1 MRIRNLFYLLLA
13 LPLVFAACET
23 NESETDK
30 PVEKVAVLSL
40 TSDIIM
46 EFEAEGGQGEI
57 TYTVEWVEVS
67 RTSPVPEPEVEVT
80 CEADWVTITATD
92 LEKCSFTV
100 AANEGEARNAKIV
113 VKYATEVAEVA
124 VKQAAKEEEPEPQ
137 PTTFEYEL
145 VSAERMSA
153 EDVGFTLYPYD
164 FPIAFSG
171 VEGENGADFVVWLV
185 GQEGDMTLQAG
196 EYSLEAENVII
207 DFCAVFTAD
216 EIMAEDIV
224 VKVAVEGDVYDFDIT
239 LHDAEGNIHHAT
251 YSGEVENMTVGG
263 DEPVAF
269 EPVKVTAELFATGNF
284 MLQLWMDDMY
294 YHELDMYDNI
304 NPNNN
309 YLSEGVYSYAD
320 GSIGTWSIFSLG
332 NDTSC
337 PLADA
342 EVTVA
347 HNDDNSVNIAGY
359 IISSEGHHILIDW
372 TGVVDGFK
380 FGGDDPDP
388 DPTPGDAVEFTA
400 TYFSGTHYNV
410 GNHNYYICLSN
421 VEVVAGTVIDG
432 GIYYYFDIYSDEAN
446 SELTVPNGVYTF
458 DPNNT
463 FASGTLSE
471 EYGYGFMIEGSTPVW
486 YMYAEGSK
494 VTVSDNKIVAELIL
508 TDGTKH
514 VVTYEGD
521 TSLSE
526 AGGEGLTEDME
537 INATDWTVV
546 AEYYGDFYS
555 TATDNWYVQL
565 FEDYENANGG
575 YFILDF
581 LADYATSIDY
591 RGTFT
596 ASDSFGINTFM
607 PGYIEEGYLA
617 GTWYAEIKDGEISG
631 KMVPLVE
638 GTITVTFNSDGS
650 QTFEFDCRDDQG
662 YKITGTVTGNPGS
675 SGYAAEI
682 GGKRSLVV
690 NTPEKMVI
698 NF

>member
-1 MRIRNLFYLLLA
+1 
-13 LPLVFAACET
+13 VFAACEPDT
-23 NESETDK
+23 PEQN
-30 PVEKVAVLSL
+30 VEKKAVLVL
-40 TSDIIM
+40 TSEATM
-46 EFEAEGGQGEI
+46 EFAADGGQGVI
-57 TYTVEWVEVS
+57 TYTAKMEEVT
-67 RTSPVPEPEVEVT
+67 RTSPVPEPEVKAT
-80 CEADWVTITATD
+80 CEAAWVEN
-92 LEKCSFTV
+92 LTV
-100 AANEGEARNAKIV
+100 AENITFDVAVNEGEARETKIV
-113 VKYATEVAEVA
+113 VTYSDKNFEVA
-124 VKQAAKEEEPEPQ
+124 VKQAAKEEKPEPQ

-239 LHDAEGNIHHAT
+239 LYDAEGNIHHAT
-251 YSGEVENMTVGG
+251 YSGEVENMTVGS

-269 EPVKVTAELFATGNF
+269 EPVKVTADLFSTGNF
-284 MLQLWMDDMY
+284 MLQLWMDDTY

-342 EVTVA
+342 EVTIA

-359 IISSEGHHILIDW
+359 IISSEGHHILVDW
-372 TGVVDGFK
+372 SGVVDGFK
-380 FGGDDPDP
+380 FGGDEPE
-388 DPTPGDAVEFTA
+388 PTPGDNVEFTA

-432 GIYYYFDIYSDEAN
+432 GIYYYFDIYSNEAN

-463 FASGTLSE
+463 FASGTFSE
-471 EYGYGFMIEGSTPVW
+471 EYSYGIMIEGSTPVW

-537 INATDWTVV
+537 INSTDWTIL
-546 AEYYGDFYS
+546 AEYYGNFYS

-565 FEDYENANGG
+565 FEDYESANGG

-596 ASDSFGINTFM
+596 ASDSLGINTFM
-607 PGYIEEGYLA
+607 PGYIEDGYLA
-617 GTWYAEIKDGEISG
+617 GTWYAELEDGEISG
-631 KMVPLVE
+631 KMVPLME

-675 SGYAAEI
+675 SGYAAAM
-682 GGKRSLVV
+682 GGKRSMVV
-690 NTPEKMVI
+690 NTPEKQVI
-698 NF
+698 KF